1 MCFAV
6 LVVAVVSDVIHF
18 NVTVTHSD
26 KAVFRGQRCLKFGF
40 LKIDDDDVVA
50 CRLWCCPFF
59 NS

>member
-40 LKIDDDDVVA
+40 LKIDVVVVVA
-50 CRLWCCPFF
+50 CGF
-59 NS
+59 